1 MHDVEFSTEGDD
13 GALEDATRVGL
24 ALGRAMTA
32 VEIHAAN
39 RLRAWAIDDFQGRLF
54 RNLSLDALVTPT
66 TPMVA
71 PALSEAAAAR
81 GESNTA
87 LTVRLIK
94 FVFLAN
100 LLGLPSLSVPLPTP
114 TDSSLPVGLMF
125 TGPWWGESDL
135 LGLAATLPAFDL
147 PRPAH
152 FAAELDAVLG
162 GS

>member
-1 MHDVEFSTEGDD
+1 MHDREFSTEGDD

-39 RLRAWAIDDFQGRLF
+39 RLRAWAIDDVQRRLF

-81 GESNTA
+81 G
-87 LTVRLIK
+87 
-94 FVFLAN
+94 
-100 LLGLPSLSVPLPTP
+100 
-114 TDSSLPVGLMF
+114 
-125 TGPWWGESDL
+125 
-135 LGLAATLPAFDL
+135 
-147 PRPAH
+147 
-152 FAAELDAVLG
+152 
-162 GS
+162 